1 MSLDVVA
8 REVEE
13 IGTPQA
19 NLLRFLLG
27 FFHRPPVYQDA
38 PNHPERPYAVPRRA
52 LDEEREDFGII
63 GHLEERLDLLVPG
76 GRRPDRNA
84 DVVKAQ
90 VLRHGRLFLDVVL
103 LRFAQVHDP
112 ANTFRLQS
120 RELLAR
126 RLPARGDLSVHA
138 KELVNI
144 ARGRSGQA
152 AACHDECRTKAQA
165 RSLHGTSVAI
175 RSDPDLIPTRP
186 TPPKSDPKTG
196 GITYPAVDATKMA
209 DDHSDTRSALG
220 SGRGQRGASG
230 TDTAAPPPLGE

>member
-52 LDEEREDFGII
+52 LDGEREDFGVI
-63 GHLEERLDLLVPG
+63 GHLDERLDLLVPW

-84 DVVKAQ
+84 DVAKAQ
-90 VLRHGRLFLDVVL
+90 ALRHGRLFLDVVL

-112 ANTFRLQS
+112 ANTFRLKS

-144 ARGRSGQA
+144 AGGRSGQA
-152 AACHDECRTKAQA
+152 VACHDECRTKDQA
-165 RSLHGTSVAI
+165 RTLHGTSLVI

-186 TPPKSDPKTG
+186 THQRAIRRPAALLTPPWMRRKWPMTIRTFTPPWEAEG
-196 GITYPAVDATKMA
+196 E
-209 DDHSDTRSALG
+209 SAEP
-220 SGRGQRGASG
+220 QV
-230 TDTAAPPPLGE
+230 PIPQP

>member
-63 GHLEERLDLLVPG
+63 GHLEERLDLLVPWG
-76 GRRPDRNA
+76 CGADRNA

-144 ARGRSGQA
+144 ARGRSGQGV
-152 AACHDECRTKAQA
+152 ACHDECRTKDQA

-175 RSDPDLIPTRP
+175 RSDTNLIPTRP
-186 TPPKSDPKTG
+186 THQRAIRRPEKASLTP
-196 GITYPAVDATKMA
+196 VDETKMT
-209 DDHSDTRSALG
+209 DDLFANPVRLG
-220 SGRGQRGASG
+220 SGRGQGAV
-230 TDTAAPPPLGE
+230 PQVPIPQLIRN